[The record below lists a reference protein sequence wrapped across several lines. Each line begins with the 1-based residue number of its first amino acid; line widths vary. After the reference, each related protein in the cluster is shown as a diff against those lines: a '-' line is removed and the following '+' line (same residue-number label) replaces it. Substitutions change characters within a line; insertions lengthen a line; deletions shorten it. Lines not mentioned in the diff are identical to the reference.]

1 MQGCLTNDLGET
13 KNQCGPDAW
22 DWLQARDGWAA
33 ARTAY
38 RAEQCDGR
46 QQHGA
51 KTVKLTNPSRKH
63 AVSESC
69 CDFATLSLFFKNSKS
84 LHTAALLGLL
94 STTASGSTMA
104 EKTARESV
112 IEVMVN
118 GVVHVIDDATAREHR
133 MDGSFTL
140 VKFLR
145 DLRTCSS

>member
-1 MQGCLTNDLGET
+1 MVGLPRGL
-13 KNQCGPDAW
+13 
-22 DWLQARDGWAA
+22 RAA
-33 ARTAY
+33 ARLAY

-94 STTASGSTMA
+94 STTANGSTMA